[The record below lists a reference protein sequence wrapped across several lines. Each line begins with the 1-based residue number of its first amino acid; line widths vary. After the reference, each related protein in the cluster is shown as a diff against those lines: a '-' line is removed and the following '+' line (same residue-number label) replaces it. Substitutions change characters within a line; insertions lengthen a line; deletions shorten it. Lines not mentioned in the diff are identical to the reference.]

1 MFKESDIRFDSA
13 KVTDIYLLQETL
25 KKVYGKSPWSYTIF
39 WSEIIRKNVSVYLK
53 TYYEESYIGFIG
65 LRINGTDAH
74 ITSVAVLPRFQNLGA
89 GWWMLKEAERVAR
102 SQELLTMSLEV
113 KVSNKGAIHLYKK
126 FGFYIN
132 GIKKA
137 YYKEN
142 KEDAIDMTYVLE
154 ED

>member
-1 MFKESDIRFDSA
+1 MFKESDIRFEAA

-39 WSEIIRKNVSVYLK
+39 WSEVIRKNVSFYLK
-53 TYYEESYIGFIG
+53 AYNEDNYIGFIG
-65 LRINGTDAH
+65 VRINGTDAH

-89 GWWMLKEAERVAR
+89 GWWMLKEAEKIAR
-102 SQELLTMSLEV
+102 NQNSLTMSLEV
-113 KVSNKGAIHLYKK
+113 KVSNKAAIHLYKK
-126 FGFYIN
+126 FGFYTV

-137 YYKEN
+137 YYKDN

-154 ED
+154 DE